1 MVLQKMQF
9 RPGINTELPD
19 YANENGWND
28 GDKIRFRVGYPEK
41 IGGWGRKNQ
50 TAQFIGQCRALKP
63 WQTLDLDG
71 YIGVGTHLKYFI
83 EDGGVYYDITP
94 IRNTTNAGDVTFSA
108 SNGSAVITVTD
119 VNHGCRENDFVTF
132 SGATTLG
139 GNITADVLNQEHQ
152 IETVPNENTYT
163 FRARTAST
171 PLDSYYD
178 NAIVD
183 LTGAL
188 VTANTDDT
196 DTGGSAAVAEYQVNT
211 GVDTSVFA
219 PGWGAGT
226 WSRTQWGA
234 KADIDVRS
242 EILRL
247 WQHDNF
253 GEDLVFNVRDG
264 GIYYFDTSGG
274 TSQRAVDLADL
285 TGASNTPT
293 VAKQV
298 MVSDIDRHV
307 IAFGCNPLGSDVQD
321 PLLIRFSDQEDP
333 ADWTPTTQNTAGDLR
348 IGSGTGI
355 VQAVETRQQILVFTD
370 VTLHTM
376 QYIGPPFTFGINR
389 ISENITIRSP
399 NSAVAI
405 GDKVYWMG
413 VDQFYV
419 YQGQVQQLNCSVK
432 EKILTDINGEQSE
445 KITVGVNSGFHE
457 IWWFYPSKNSD
468 NLDKYV
474 VYNYDQDIWYY
485 GTLDRT
491 AWMDRGVT
499 DYPLAAGTD
508 GHLYF
513 HEFGFDDNSG
523 AAPAAIE
530 AFIQSAPIDLGDGE
544 TFSYVRK
551 LIPDITFR
559 GSTNPSP
566 TAEYTIDA
574 FNYNGGL
581 QVSSDTANI
590 VKTSA
595 VPVEQ
600 YTEKVDLRVRG
611 RAISFKIASTQVGTT
626 WRTGLNRLDIRPD
639 GKR

>member
-1 MVLQKMQF
+1 MTLQKMQF

-19 YANENGWND
+19 YANENGWLD

-50 TAQFIGQCRALKP
+50 TEQFVGQCRALKP

-71 YIGVGTHLKYFI
+71 YIGVGTNLKYFI

-94 IRNTTNAGDVTFSA
+94 IRRTTDPGEATFSA
-108 SNGSAVITVTD
+108 ANGSAVITVTD
-119 VNHGCRENDFVTF
+119 VNHGCREQDFVTF
-132 SGATTLG
+132 TDATGLG
-139 GNITADVLNQEHQ
+139 GNITADILNQEHQ

-163 FRARTAST
+163 FRARIAGT
-171 PLDSYYD
+171 PLKDYYD
-178 NAIVD
+178 NALVD
-183 LTGAL
+183 LTGSTI
-188 VTANTDDT
+188 TAGTSDT
-196 DTGGSAAVAEYQVNT
+196 NTGGSATVAEYQINT

-226 WSRTQWGA
+226 WSRQGWGE
-234 KADIDVRS
+234 KANIDVRS

-264 GIYYFDTSGG
+264 GIYYFNTGGG
-274 TSQRAVDLADL
+274 TSQRAIRLDEL
-285 TGASNTPT
+285 TGASDTPT

-298 MVSDIDRHV
+298 MVSDVDRHV
-307 IAFGCNPLGSDVQD
+307 IAFGANPVGSDVQD

-376 QYIGPPFTFGINR
+376 QYVGAPFTFGINR

-399 NSAVAI
+399 NAAVAI

-432 EKILTDINGEQSE
+432 EKVLTDVNGEQSE
-445 KITVGVNSGFHE
+445 KIIVGVNSGFHE

-485 GTLDRT
+485 GTLNRT

-499 DYPLAAGTD
+499 DFPLAAGTD

-523 AAPAAIE
+523 GAPAAIE

-590 VKTSA
+590 VKTSS
-595 VPVEQ
+595 VPIEQ

-611 RAISFKIASTQVGTT
+611 RAIAFKIESKQVGTT

>member
-19 YANENGWND
+19 YANENGWSD

-94 IRNTTNAGDVTFSA
+94 IRNTTDAGDVSFSA

-132 SGATTLG
+132 SGATSLG

-171 PLDSYYD
+171 PLDAYYD

-234 KADIDVRS
+234 KANIDVKS

-274 TSQRAVDLADL
+274 TSQRAVPLSEL
-285 TGASNTPT
+285 TGASNTPS

-307 IAFGCNPLGSDVQD
+307 IAFGCNPLGSNVQD

-399 NSAVAI
+399 NAAVAI

-485 GTLDRT
+485 GTLNRT

-581 QVSSDTANI
+581 QVSTDTANI

>member
-1 MVLQKMQF
+1 
-9 RPGINTELPD
+9 
-19 YANENGWND
+19 
-28 GDKIRFRVGYPEK
+28 
-41 IGGWGRKNQ
+41 
-50 TAQFIGQCRALKP
+50 
-63 WQTLDLDG
+63 
-71 YIGVGTHLKYFI
+71 
-83 EDGGVYYDITP
+83 
-94 IRNTTNAGDVTFSA
+94 
-108 SNGSAVITVTD
+108 
-119 VNHGCRENDFVTF
+119 
-132 SGATTLG
+132 
-139 GNITADVLNQEHQ
+139 
-152 IETVPNENTYT
+152 
-163 FRARTAST
+163 
-171 PLDSYYD
+171 
-178 NAIVD
+178 
-183 LTGAL
+183 
-188 VTANTDDT
+188 
-196 DTGGSAAVAEYQVNT
+196 
-211 GVDTSVFA
+211 
-219 PGWGAGT
+219 
-226 WSRTQWGA
+226 
-234 KADIDVRS
+234 
-242 EILRL
+242 L

-253 GEDLVFNVRDG
+253 GEDLVFNIRDG

-274 TSQRAVDLADL
+274 LSNRAVPLNEL
-285 TGASNTPT
+285 TGATDAPT

-298 MVSDIDRHV
+298 IVSDVDRHV
-307 IAFGCNPLGSDVQD
+307 IAFGANPLGSNIQD
-321 PLLIRFSDQEDP
+321 PLLIRFSDQENP
-333 ADWTPTTQNTAGDLR
+333 AEWRPTTINTAGDLR
-348 IGSGTGI
+348 IGSGTSI

-376 QYIGPPFTFGINR
+376 QYIGPPYTFGINR

-399 NSAVAI
+399 NSAVAV

-432 EKILTDINGEQSE
+432 EKVLTDINGEQSE

-457 IWWFYPSKNSD
+457 VWWFYPSKNSA

-485 GTLDRT
+485 GTLNRT

-523 AAPAAIE
+523 AAPASIDAY
-530 AFIQSAPIDLGDGE
+530 IQSAPIDLGDGE

-551 LIPDITFR
+551 LIPDLTFR

-566 TAEYTIDA
+566 TAVYTIDA

-590 VKTSA
+590 TKTSA
-595 VPVEQ
+595 IPVEQ

-611 RAISFKIASTQVGTT
+611 RAIAMKISSSQVGTT

>member
-132 SGATTLG
+132 SGATSLG

-171 PLDSYYD
+171 PISDYYD

-188 VTANTDDT
+188 VTANTSDT
-196 DTGGSAAVAEYQVNT
+196 NTGGSAAVAEYQVNS

-234 KADIDVRS
+234 KANIDVKS

-285 TGASNTPT
+285 TGASNTPV

-307 IAFGCNPLGSDVQD
+307 IAFGTNPLGSNVQD

-399 NSAVAI
+399 NAAVAI

-485 GTLDRT
+485 GTLNRT

-530 AFIQSAPIDLGDGE
+530 AFVQSAPIDLGDGE